1 MSCAIVAIGTE
12 LVRGE
17 IFDTNSRWLSSQLTA
32 LGFEVTE
39 LASTDDDEGRIVAM
53 LRRVGSVHDVVITT
67 GGLGP
72 TSDDLTTRAV
82 ATALGVELVR
92 DEASVEA
99 IRRRFQ
105 MIGRPM
111 SETNLKQADFPAGAE
126 VLPNDRGTAPGF
138 TITLGRAHLFV
149 LPGVPHEMEAM
160 FRQQVAPRVAPLAP
174 GNTCQ
179 LRLQTF
185 GLPESQ
191 VQERLADLEE
201 QLPDVKVGYRL
212 RFPEIEVKL
221 LARADDFTGAE
232 QLARR
237 ALAEA
242 QRRLGDAAFG
252 EDDDTLSAAVGRA
265 LRERNL
271 TIAVGESCT
280 GGLVGALLTSVPGSS
295 DYLLLDA
302 VTYSNGSKEKVLGVR
317 QEVLRAHGAV
327 SEEVA
332 CAMAEGVKRL
342 SGADYAVS
350 ITGIAGPGGA
360 TDGKPVGTVW
370 WAIAT
375 GDSTVTMHRRLVGDR
390 ERIQRLAAH
399 VALDMVRRSVLGLP
413 PSGELTVPADGRR

>member
-1 MSCAIVAIGTE
+1 MSCAILAIGTE

-17 IFDTNSRWLSSQLTA
+17 IFDTNSRWISSQLTA

-39 LASTDDDEGRIVAM
+39 LASVDDDEDRIAST
-53 LRRVGSVHDVVITT
+53 LRRLGDVHEVVVTT

-72 TSDDLTTRAV
+72 TSDDLTTQAV
-82 ATALGVELVR
+82 ATAARVALYR
-92 DEASVEA
+92 DEPSVEA

-105 MIGRPM
+105 MVGRTM
-111 SETNLKQADFPAGAE
+111 SETNLKQADFPVGAE

-138 TITLGRAHLFV
+138 TLGIGRARLFV

-160 FRQQVAPRVAPLAP
+160 FRQQVAPRVTPLAP
-174 GNTCQ
+174 RNTCQ

-201 QLPDVKVGYRL
+201 KLPDVTIGYRL

-221 LARADDFTGAE
+221 LARADDYAAAE
-232 QLARR
+232 QLAQR
-237 ALAEA
+237 ALEEA
-242 QRRLGDAAFG
+242 RRRLGESAFG
-252 EDDDTLSAAVGRA
+252 HDDDTLSAAVGRA
-265 LRERNL
+265 LRERGL
-271 TIAVGESCT
+271 TIALGESCT

-317 QEVLRAHGAV
+317 NELLRAHGAV

-332 CAMAEGVKRL
+332 SAMAEGVRRL

-375 GDSTVTMHRRLVGDR
+375 EHGTVTMHRRLVGDR

-399 VALDMVRRSVLGLP
+399 IALDMVRRSVLGLAP
-413 PSGELTVPADGRR
+413 PSDGVVPADGAR